1 MEGPSQHYQKP
12 QFGVPHLSCSYFQ
25 VRSRIFAL
33 GKENPIV
40 AHQSVWSFLEL
51 MWYFLVL
58 GAQPTNSPVPLQALC
73 YPRMDV
79 VPLWPAGS
87 DGWWTFS

>member
-12 QFGVPHLSCSYFQ
+12 QFRVPHLSCSYFQ

-33 GKENPIV
+33 GKEDPIV
-40 AHQSVWSFLEL
+40 AHQAVWSFLEL

-58 GAQPTNSPVPLQALC
+58 GAQPTTPCPTSSAVLP
-73 YPRMDV
+73 
-79 VPLWPAGS
+79 
-87 DGWWTFS
+87 